1 MEESKIPCNK
11 ASLFRKSDV
20 IRFEREICQVLLYRL
35 NPDTYVHSLN
45 LLICQWEEFVIER
58 PELLSLRYTSPDKGS
73 YTRLRT
79 VYDIADCVHLD
90 SKSFEFQRADIL
102 ATLLYIITRKFYL
115 GLSFSFLKF

>member
-1 MEESKIPCNK
+1 MFLFRGRPVGKNELQLLGFSALFLAAKMEESKIPCNK

-20 IRFEREICQVLLYRL
+20 LRFEREICQVLLYRL

-79 VYDIADCVHLD
+79 VYDIADCVHLGRV
-90 SKSFEFQRADIL
+90 QL
-102 ATLLYIITRKFYL
+102 M
-115 GLSFSFLKF
+115 